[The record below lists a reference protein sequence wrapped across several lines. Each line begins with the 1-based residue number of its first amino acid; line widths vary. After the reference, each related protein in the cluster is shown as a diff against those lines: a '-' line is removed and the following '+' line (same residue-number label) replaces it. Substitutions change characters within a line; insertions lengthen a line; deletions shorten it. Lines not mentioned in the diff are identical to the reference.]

1 MMKNIFRKITITMCS
16 AVILMGISAAGVHA
30 ALVDVGDFTID
41 RSYSYGS
48 YTTKIKSYN
57 GKGGDIVLPTEAEF
71 PSGTYKITEIGDAFK
86 GNEQIT
92 GVTIPEG
99 YTDIGSEAFLSCI
112 NLKSVIIPGSV
123 STIGSSAFSD
133 CSALDTVTF
142 SEDTAASLTINMGS
156 FANCTSL
163 TSIELPA
170 RFSSTR
176 FNFLYGCNALTSIR
190 MKDGAQSFATADNI
204 LYNVSGDNAV
214 MVAYP
219 GGKTETEF
227 TIPAEVNGKP
237 ITSTAMHTFRGNA
250 TLKKVTVP
258 QTVTSLGGYTF
269 HNMQAIEEIILE
281 HETAPTLGSELC
293 TEMKAGSKIVV
304 KNKDV
309 AKAFE
314 PTSIYS
320 SKYYTPENTT
330 VTVLG
335 SEPEVKTVSASVSIA
350 AEPEI
355 KDGKAVYSIY
365 LDTAEN
371 VSTVLLKVSFDAAQ
385 VDAGI
390 VVPANGQFTSG
401 TSTWAEENGK
411 LILKAYLGITGNVT
425 GFSSDE
431 KTKLAEISVPVK
443 AGISGNITAGI
454 TAVKAAG
461 VVGEDESA
469 MNGTVT
475 VITDTASVFVP
486 GYDVND
492 DGTVDIID
500 ITEAQR
506 YYQATPADANWSE
519 KAQVMDVN
527 GDNKVDIEDY
537 IGIFNHLSDF

>member
-71 PSGTYKITEIGDAFK
+71 PSGTYTITEIGDAFK

>member
-1 MMKNIFRKITITMCS
+1 MKNIFRKITITMCS

-48 YTTKIKSYN
+48 YTTKVKSYN

>member
-1 MMKNIFRKITITMCS
+1 MKNIFRKITITMCS

-71 PSGTYKITEIGDAFK
+71 PSGTYTITEIGDAFK

-304 KNKDV
+304 KNEDV

-401 TSTWAEENGK
+401 TSTWAEENSK

-506 YYQATPADANWSE
+506 YYQATPADADWSE

>member
-123 STIGSSAFSD
+123 ITIGSSAFSD

-461 VVGEDESA
+461 VVGENESA

>member
-48 YTTKIKSYN
+48 YTTKVKSYN

-123 STIGSSAFSD
+123 ITIGSSAFSD

-304 KNKDV
+304 KNEDV

-385 VDAGI
+385 VDAGT

-475 VITDTASVFVP
+475 VITDTAGVFVP
-486 GYDVND
+486 GYDVNG

>member
-48 YTTKIKSYN
+48 YTTKVKSYN

-71 PSGTYKITEIGDAFK
+71 PSGTYTITEIGDAFK

-123 STIGSSAFSD
+123 ITIGSSAFSD